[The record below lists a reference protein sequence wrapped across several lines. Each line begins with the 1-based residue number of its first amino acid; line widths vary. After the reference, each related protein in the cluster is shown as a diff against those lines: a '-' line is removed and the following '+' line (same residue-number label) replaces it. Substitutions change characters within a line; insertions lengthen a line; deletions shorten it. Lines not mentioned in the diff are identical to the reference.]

1 VTIDYVDHLEHVIEA
16 RDLVTWCDTY
26 VTLVPAPATA

>member
-1 VTIDYVDHLEHVIEA
+1 VIEA